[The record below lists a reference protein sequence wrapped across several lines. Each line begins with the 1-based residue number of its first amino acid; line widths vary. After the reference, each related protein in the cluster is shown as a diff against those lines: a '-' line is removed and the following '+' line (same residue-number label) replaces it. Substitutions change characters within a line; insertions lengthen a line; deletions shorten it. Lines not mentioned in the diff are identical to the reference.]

1 MAQATWD
8 RTVSALQKEG
18 YVHCKDCKKEAELGD
33 ALQGEWHRMGPLP
46 WCSGP
51 APSAF
56 WICPECATTESTTAT
71 AASASQLAPTTATTT
86 DTAESASEEVRQL
99 KAEVV
104 ELKAEIERLTAEVVE
119 PKDEDTKQTTKAR
132 PGHTI
137 VVAFTEDEA
146 KEMRNNAERTR
157 ELAQQILHKTT
168 DMDSPC
174 SNPGFLADL
183 MENDSNNIVT
193 LSSRLLQL

>member
-1 MAQATWD
+1 MDAT
-8 RTVSALQKEG
+8 SF
-18 YVHCKDCKKEAELGD
+18 D
-33 ALQGEWHRMGPLP
+33 ALELEVVALKAEVGELK
-46 WCSGP
+46 
-51 APSAF
+51 
-56 WICPECATTESTTAT
+56 
-71 AASASQLAPTTATTT
+71 
-86 DTAESASEEVRQL
+86 AEIERL

-104 ELKAEIERLTAEVVE
+104 ELKY
-119 PKDEDTKQTTKAR
+119 EDTKQSTNAR

-146 KEMRNNAERTR
+146 KEMRDIAERTR
-157 ELAQQILHKTT
+157 ELAQQILHNAT

-193 LSSRLLQL
+193 L

>member
-8 RTVSALQKEG
+8 RMVIALQKEG
-18 YVHCKDCKKEAELGD
+18 YVHCKACGKEAHLGD
-33 ALQGEWHRMGPLP
+33 AVEDEWHRMGPLP
-46 WCSGP
+46 LCSGP

-86 DTAESASEEVRQL
+86 DTAESASEEVQQL

-132 PGHTI
+132 LAHTI

-146 KEMRNNAERTR
+146 KEMRDIA
-157 ELAQQILHKTT
+157 
-168 DMDSPC
+168 
-174 SNPGFLADL
+174 
-183 MENDSNNIVT
+183 
-193 LSSRLLQL
+193 

>member
-8 RTVSALQKEG
+8 RMVIALQKEG
-18 YVHCKDCKKEAELGD
+18 YVHCKDWEKDAELGD

-99 KAEVV
+99 RAQVV
-104 ELKAEIERLTAEVVE
+104 ELKAAIERLTA
-119 PKDEDTKQTTKAR
+119 D
-132 PGHTI
+132 
-137 VVAFTEDEA
+137 
-146 KEMRNNAERTR
+146 
-157 ELAQQILHKTT
+157 
-168 DMDSPC
+168 
-174 SNPGFLADL
+174 
-183 MENDSNNIVT
+183 
-193 LSSRLLQL
+193 

>member
-1 MAQATWD
+1 MAQAPWD
-8 RTVSALQKEG
+8 NMVIALQKEG
-18 YVHCKDCKKEAELGD
+18 HVHCKGCQKEVELRD

-86 DTAESASEEVRQL
+86 DTAESASQEVQQL

-104 ELKAEIERLTAEVVE
+104 QLNAELWRLKADVVELKFELLAGVQRHKAYQAAHDEDIQKLKQKVDKLTAQVTAV
-119 PKDEDTKQTTKAR
+119 PDD
-132 PGHTI
+132 
-137 VVAFTEDEA
+137 D
-146 KEMRNNAERTR
+146 
-157 ELAQQILHKTT
+157 
-168 DMDSPC
+168 
-174 SNPGFLADL
+174 DL
-183 MENDSNNIVT
+183 SHEG
-193 LSSRLLQL
+193 